1 MVEKWG
7 DKNFLADFFDILLE
21 KRINIQKEVSEKGPN
36 PVILNTVFLRFL

>member
-21 KRINIQKEVSEKGPN
+21 KKDKYSEKK
-36 PVILNTVFLRFL
+36 